1 MANGSDKENMNET
14 TGKDK
19 RKRRKKEEGG
29 EIANKVVIRRRGKKG
44 VDIIDETTVPEKEF
58 VDIMRANY
66 LTANGLDFNLP
77 PMHDLEEIFLDMA
90 KNAVKLGIETFVKHL
105 RGRKLRVVTMCSG
118 TESPLLALQML
129 CEGQ

>member
-1 MANGSDKENMNET
+1 MANGFEEEERQGT
-14 TGKDK
+14 TSKDG
-19 RKRRKKEEGG
+19 KRRKVEERVGNT
-29 EIANKVVIRRRGKKG
+29 NKVVIRRRGRKG
-44 VDIIDETTVPEKEF
+44 VDVIDDDIVPEKEF

-66 LTANGLDFNLP
+66 QAANGLDFNLP

-90 KNAVKLGIETFVKHL
+90 KNAVKLGIGTFVKHL